1 LRIQALAAVLCVSAL
16 RAAEPDGIDVALQRM
31 YNQDYVAAHEV
42 LDRYI
47 ATRPQDPVPYAFRA
61 SACLFY
67 ELDRLGILESEFFT
81 DDKQIVE
88 KKKKLDPDPVNRE
101 KFVRAVHDVETR
113 ADATLK
119 INPDDP
125 QALFAMC
132 IAQGVATDYMAF
144 VEKKQFS
151 SLSVAKRSNGY
162 AQRLLRLDPK
172 FYDAYLTAGISEYM
186 LGSIPFFIRWFIHF
200 DNVDG
205 SKERG
210 VDRLRLVAREGLFQ
224 TLRQDH
230 AEHHRVAREASPG
243 GPTVVDRT
251 GPRLP
256 RKPPLPH
263 GTSQGQRQTRHQREL
278 SHGPQEHRG
287 SSANHSNWVM
297 CWCLVNR
304 HQALRRRS
312 GSPTRMAGMAELHP
326 KRWFSARGFT
336 LAIK

>member
-1 LRIQALAAVLCVSAL
+1 MRIQALAVILCVSAL
-16 RAAEPDGIDVALQRM
+16 RAAEPNGIDAALERM
-31 YNQDYVAAHEV
+31 YNQDYVAAHEI

-61 SACLFY
+61 SAYLFY
-67 ELDRLGILESEFFT
+67 ELDRLGILESEFLT
-81 DDKQIVE
+81 DDKQIAE

-113 ADATLK
+113 ADAALK

-186 LGSIPFFIRWFIHF
+186 LGSLPFFIRWF
-200 DNVDG
+200 VSLRQRRWQQG
-205 SKERG
+205 TRCGPPEAGGPRG
-210 VDRLRLVAREGLFQ
+210 ALLQ
-224 TLRQDH
+224 TLLQDH
-230 AEHHRVAREASPG
+230 AEHHRACARS
-243 GPTVVDRT
+243 V
-251 GPRLP
+251 PRRP
-256 RKPPLPH
+256 
-263 GTSQGQRQTRHQREL
+263 
-278 SHGPQEHRG
+278 
-287 SSANHSNWVM
+287 N
-297 CWCLVNR
+297 
-304 HQALRRRS
+304 S
-312 GSPTRMAGMAELHP
+312 G
-326 KRWFSARGFT
+326 
-336 LAIK
+336 

>member
-1 LRIQALAAVLCVSAL
+1 MLRIQALAAILCVSAL
-16 RAAEPDGIDVALQRM
+16 RAAEPNGIDAALERM
-31 YNQDYVAAHEV
+31 YNQDYVASHEI

-61 SACLFY
+61 SAHLFY
-67 ELDRLGILESEFFT
+67 ELDRLGILESEFLT
-81 DDKQIVE
+81 DDKQIAE

-113 ADATLK
+113 ADAALT

-162 AQRLLRLDPK
+162 AQRLLKLDPK

-186 LGSIPFFIRWFIHF
+186 LGSLPFFVRWFVKF
-200 DNVDG
+200 DNVAG

-210 VDRLRLVAREGLFQ
+210 VDRLRLVAREGHYFKPFSKIMLSIIA
-224 TLRQDH
+224 LR
-230 AEHHRVAREASPG
+230 EKR
-243 GPTVVDRT
+243 
-251 GPRLP
+251 
-256 RKPPLPH
+256 
-263 GTSQGQRQTRHQREL
+263 
-278 SHGPQEHRG
+278 PQEAQQWLTELARDYPQNRLFRNELAKVNAKLG
-287 SSANHSNWVM
+287 INAN
-297 CWCLVNR
+297 
-304 HQALRRRS
+304 
-312 GSPTRMAGMAELHP
+312 
-326 KRWFSARGFT
+326 
-336 LAIK
+336 